1 MRGGRERQILGRMN
15 TTTPHTSRDVLYATL
30 VSDVMTTGVINCTP
44 DTPLPVVAALMTKH
58 RVHAIYVFD
67 YGEEADETVQLWGL
81 VSDLDLVASAYGP
94 IEERTAGETAITPL
108 LMVRD
113 DDTVARAAQLM
124 IENGVSHLAVVD
136 STTSRPVGVLSS
148 LDVAGLVAAKDHG

>member
-1 MRGGRERQILGRMN
+1 MN
-15 TTTPHTSRDVLYATL
+15 THAPHLTRDILYATP

-67 YGEEADETVQLWGL
+67 YGEEADETMQLWGL
-81 VSDLDLVASAYGP
+81 VSDLDLVACAYGP

-108 LMVRD
+108 LVVKD
-113 DDTVARAAQLM
+113 DDTVAHAAQLM
-124 IENGVSHLAVVD
+124 IENGVSHLAVV
-136 STTSRPVGVLSS
+136 SSRTSRPVGVVST
-148 LDVAGLVAAKDHG
+148 LDVAGLVAARPPE